1 MTIERAKFASL
12 LIYMHLPL
20 RRCLAGAAIA
30 LLVSP
35 ASWGQRRIYVNE
47 YLNIG
52 VGGRGLAMAGA
63 QTATVSDVHSAFYNP
78 AGLMGIESDYQL
90 GGMHAEY
97 FSGNA
102 KYDFGSVAM
111 PLKKSGRALGLSVL
125 RFAVDDIPNTI
136 DYVQPDGSFDES
148 KLKAMTAGDYAFV
161 FTYAQRLKI
170 FKNPEWKTSLGANAK
185 VLYRHLSTMANAWGA
200 GLDVG
205 LQAKYKGWHLGLSAR
220 DITTT
225 VTQWSFNLTEAEK
238 IVFFQ
243 TGNEIPVKSTET
255 MLPRISLGAARDL
268 LKPGKKI
275 QVTAEIA
282 ADVTTDGR
290 RNTVI
295 ATDGFSIDPRGG
307 VEASYKNTLFLRAGV
322 GNVQRV
328 LDDAD
333 TTNTKKITLLQ
344 PSAGLGLRIG
354 KSLAV
359 DYAFTSLTTQQNP
372 LYSHIVSLRLD
383 IRRAPS
389 KGEDLLK
396 PLPEGV
402 EAK

>member
-1 MTIERAKFASL
+1 
-12 LIYMHLPL
+12 MHPHF
-20 RRCLAGAAIA
+20 RSAFSGAARRGVVLSGTT
-30 LLVSP
+30 LLLLS
-35 ASWGQRRIYVNE
+35 ASAAQAQRRIYVNE

-63 QTATVSDVHSAFYNP
+63 QTATVSDVNAAFYNP
-78 AGLMGIESDYQL
+78 AGLMGIQTDYQVGL
-90 GGMHAEY
+90 MHAEY

-136 DYVQPDGSFDES
+136 DYVQSDGSFDES
-148 KLKAMTAGDYAFV
+148 KLKSMTAGDYAFI
-161 FTYAQRLKI
+161 FTYAQKLKI
-170 FKNPEWKTSLGANAK
+170 FRNEAWQTSIGANAK
-185 VLYRHLSTMANAWGA
+185 VLYRHLSSMATAWGA

-205 LQAKYKGWHLGLSAR
+205 LQARNKGWRFGINVR

-225 VTQWSFNLTEAEK
+225 VTSWSFNLTEAEK
-238 IVFFQ
+238 AVFFA

-255 MLPRISLGAARDL
+255 MLPRISLGAARDFI
-268 LKPGKKI
+268 KPGKKI
-275 QVTAEIA
+275 QVTAELA
-282 ADVTTDGR
+282 ADITTDGR

-295 ATDGFSIDPRGG
+295 ATDGVSIDPRAGF
-307 VEASYKNTLFLRAGV
+307 EASYKNMIFLRAGV

-328 LDDAD
+328 LDDLD
-333 TTNTKKITLLQ
+333 TTNTEKITLFQ

-383 IRRAPS
+383 IRRAP
-389 KGEDLLK
+389 KGEELLK
-396 PLPEGV
+396 PLPAGV
-402 EAK
+402 QAK

>member
-1 MTIERAKFASL
+1 MTLARAKFACLSRH
-12 LIYMHLPL
+12 MHLPL
-20 RRCLAGAAIA
+20 RRCFTGA
-30 LLVSP
+30 LLVLL
-35 ASWGQRRIYVNE
+35 ASSAGWAQRRIYVNE

-63 QTATVSDVHSAFYNP
+63 QTATVSDIHSAFYNP
-78 AGLMGIESDYQL
+78 AGLMGVQSDYQL

-148 KLKAMTAGDYAFV
+148 KLKSMTAGDYAFV
-161 FTYAQRLKI
+161 FTYAQKLNI
-170 FKNPEWKTSLGANAK
+170 IKNPEWQTNIGANAK
-185 VLYRHLSTMANAWGA
+185 VLYRHLSGMASAWGA

-238 IVFFQ
+238 AVFTQ
-243 TGNEIPVKSTET
+243 TGNEIPIKSSET
-255 MLPRISLGAARDL
+255 MLPRFSLGAARDFI
-268 LKPGKKI
+268 KPGKKI
-275 QVTAEIA
+275 QVTAELA
-282 ADVTTDGR
+282 ADLTTDGR
-290 RNTVI
+290 RNTVV
-295 ATDGFSIDPRGG
+295 ATDGFSIDPRAGL
-307 VEASYKNTLFLRAGV
+307 EASYKNTVFLRAGV

-333 TTNTKKITLLQ
+333 TTNTQKITLFQ

-383 IRRAPS
+383 IRRAPAN
-389 KGEDLLK
+389 KGEHLLK
-396 PLPEGV
+396 PV
-402 EAK
+402 DSVQ